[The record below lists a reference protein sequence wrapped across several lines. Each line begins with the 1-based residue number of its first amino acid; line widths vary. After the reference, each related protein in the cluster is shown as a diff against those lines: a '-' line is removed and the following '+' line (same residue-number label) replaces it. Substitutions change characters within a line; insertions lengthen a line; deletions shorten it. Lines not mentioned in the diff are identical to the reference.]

1 MVTAHPLSQVHLIA
15 PQVLLWIALAHHGDI
30 ILAPSLSMLFR
41 AIWATDRLEG
51 VPFYRADA
59 EAPMDSAH
67 TSVAPRWKDH
77 LLPLTEV

>member
-1 MVTAHPLSQVHLIA
+1 M
-15 PQVLLWIALAHHGDI
+15 